1 MNYNLNDDGRLI
13 TITSDYLS
21 RTFSED
27 DSQRMRNDNDFQT
40 QVINDFLNDSQRFL
54 ETGRI

>member
-1 MNYNLNDDGRLI
+1 MEYNLNDDGRII

-21 RTFSED
+21 RTFPED
-27 DSQRMRNDNDFQT
+27 DSQRIRTDNDYQT
-40 QVINDFLNDSQRFL
+40 QVINDFLNDAQRFL